1 VKRFPK
7 FISFFAK
14 PKAHAIQPGEFRLS
28 RGKIV
33 AYVIYGCFGLITGRA
48 FMLHLFPSQKK
59 SLHNIADHQ
68 YQREIELAP
77 YRGAIYDRRGEA
89 VAISIRRPSLAV
101 NPRTF
106 DPSQDQAIKLG
117 QLLKIPA
124 KKILKLSKKRSHFA
138 WIKRHLEPNVADAAI
153 ALGVPGLILLRE
165 PARFYPAGS
174 SAANLVGFTGIDNGG
189 LSGLERQFERDLRG
203 QAFKVIA
210 TKDAKGQFIFSEAD
224 DAAPEKTGNSV
235 YLTIDRAIQEIA
247 DDELEKGLKK
257 AKAKKGFAI
266 VSDPY
271 TGRIL
276 AVANYPTFDP
286 NHLQKTPA
294 WMTRNHAFLDVYEPG
309 SVTKP
314 FVIAAALESGK
325 TSLEETHNCENG
337 SLRIGRAIIHDT
349 HPAES
354 LTTADALI
362 RSSNICTYK
371 IASRLGREATYDA
384 LQKFGFGASQTNVG
398 FPGQEYGRL
407 SHWQHWKP
415 IRFANVAFGHG
426 FLISGLELVQA
437 MGAIANGGRLMQ
449 ATLVNRIVSSDGLI
463 IGSSPPKMLGQAI
476 SPETARSLRGLLQRI
491 VTDEHGTAAKAKTLF
506 YTTAGKTGTAQK
518 VEPGLKG
525 YAKDK
530 YLASFVG
537 FAPVQDP
544 HLVIYVVVDEPGEK
558 PYYGGTWAAPIFAAI
573 AERGLR
579 YLNVAPDIDPAG
591 AKVDRLR
598 MVETDRRVKS
608 AKKM

>member
-1 VKRFPK
+1 MKKHK
-7 FISFFAK
+7 FCGFFQK
-14 PKAHAIQPGEFRLS
+14 SKSQAIQPGEFRLS
-28 RGKIV
+28 RAKSV
-33 AYVIYGCFGLITGRA
+33 SYVIYGCFAMITARA
-48 FMLHLFPSQKK
+48 FMLHLFPSQEK
-59 SLHNIADHQ
+59 SLHNIADNQ

-77 YRGAIYDRRGEA
+77 YRGSILDRRGEA
-89 VAISIRRPSLAV
+89 IAISIRRPSLAV
-101 NPRTF
+101 NPRAF
-106 DPSQDQAIKLG
+106 DPSPEQAVKLG
-117 QLLKIPA
+117 QILKVPV
-124 KKILKLSKKRSHFA
+124 KKILKLSKKKSHFA
-138 WIKRHLEPNVADAAI
+138 WIKRHLEPNIADAVSSLGI
-153 ALGVPGLILLRE
+153 AGLVLLRE

-174 SAANLVGFTGIDNGG
+174 SAAHLIGFTGIDNGG
-189 LSGLERQFERDLRG
+189 LSGLERQFEKDLRG
-203 QAFKVIA
+203 QAFKIIA

-224 DAAPEKTGNSV
+224 GAAPEKTGNSV
-235 YLTIDRAIQEIA
+235 FLTIDRALQEIA
-247 DDELEKGLKK
+247 DDELEKGLKR
-257 AKAKKGFAI
+257 ARAKKGFAI

-276 AVANYPTFDP
+276 AVANYPSFDP
-286 NHLQKTPA
+286 NHLHKTPS
-294 WMTRNHAFLDVYEPG
+294 WITRNHAFLDVYEPG

-314 FVIAAALESGK
+314 FVIAAALEAGK
-325 TSLEETHNCENG
+325 TSLNEMHNCENG

-349 HPAES
+349 HPADS

-371 IASRLGREATYDA
+371 IATRLGREATFEA
-384 LQKFGFGASQTNVG
+384 LQKFGFGTSQTQVG
-398 FPGQEYGRL
+398 FPGQEFGRL
-407 SHWQHWKP
+407 SNWQLWKP

-449 ATLVNRIVSSDGLI
+449 ANLVSRILSSDGLVI
-463 IGSSPPKMLGQAI
+463 ASSPPKMLGQAI
-476 SPETARSLRGLLQRI
+476 SPETARSLRSLLQRI
-491 VTDEHGTAAKAKTLF
+491 VTDEHGTAGKAKTTI

-537 FAPVQDP
+537 FAPVNDP

-573 AERGLR
+573 AERGLK
-579 YLNVAPDIDPAG
+579 YLNVAPDIEPMNG
-591 AKVDRLR
+591 KIEHQKV
-598 MVETDRRVKS
+598 VEFDRRVKNF
-608 AKKM
+608 KKM